1 MKLDLR
7 IDNLSAKVVK
17 MFFTLLIDVH
27 PYSAV

>member
-1 MKLDLR
+1 MKLDLH

-17 MFFTLLIDVH
+17 MFFTLLIDVY